1 MVGVGAY
8 RAPVGQAE
16 SGDLEL
22 EACRQQVGLSLQILS
37 VHRIHPV
44 RVLDTHMGAT
54 FPSGKQPNGNTLI
67 SLSFSFFFGTVEDVS
82 QEKRS
87 LSFRMRLGHFVDLG
101 KSLTFT

>member
-8 RAPVGQAE
+8 KAPVGQAE

-44 RVLDTHMGAT
+44 RVLDVYPHGCH
-54 FPSGKQPNGNTLI
+54 
-67 SLSFSFFFGTVEDVS
+67 LSQWQAIKWQYADITIIFFLFQDS
-82 QEKRS
+82 
-87 LSFRMRLGHFVDLG
+87 
-101 KSLTFT
+101 